1 MIRKKIIAYLRL
13 SREDGDDESSSITN
27 QRRIILEFAEKNNL
41 VIDEF
46 YVDDGYSGYTME
58 RPDFN
63 RLKNDLNEDI
73 IDTII
78 VKDLSRLGRHNAKVQ
93 LFLEN
98 IIEVGKRVIA
108 LGDNYDTYN
117 EASHDMVGIQTWMN
131 EKYVRDVSRKVRD
144 SVETMQKEGRWITGV
159 PYGYMLDP
167 FKKGHYYIDPLA
179 APYVGEIYDMYLN
192 GMGYTAIAINLS
204 RRNVPTATM
213 LAKQRIEERG
223 QVYRGQVAYQWAART
238 IKTILKNDFY
248 TGTLTLG
255 KTKRRSINGKKI
267 KQPEETQHVFEDKHE
282 AIISKRTFY
291 QVQEMMIKRNDDNYR
306 GVRIQKRPNIF
317 AGVLYC
323 ADCGH
328 KLTSTGKHMNT
339 RYVCS
344 TYNRGGSFY
353 CKSHGISESDVKEP
367 LLLFLKSCRENL
379 GEALKDLDEIIKPK
393 LKEVNSNVPNLEKSL
408 TRLEGELQTLINQKM
423 RETMKNPAMADMIDE
438 TYSKIINEKYT
449 EIKSVKTMIEDQKS
463 EVFDNKEVYENMNTA
478 LKIFDDILAS
488 ENITK
493 KQIATIVDKIIVH
506 EDSGLDIY
514 LKGDLHELCTNYI
527 QFKASDKQKIM
538 YYTIEYIEKNPTKI
552 VQSAIHEYCKA
563 HGCKIRVA
571 NYHKILQMIVDDGHL
586 VSNGSQKKGYRLA
599 TSIDELKKCYL
610 DNIVG
615 TSTPWLRHNNVTYEL
630 IEKINKWINSTK
642 YKKQTKKL
650 F

>member
-1 MIRKKIIAYLRL
+1 MIRKKIVAYLRL

-27 QRRIILEFAEKNNL
+27 QRKILSEYAEKNNIK
-41 VIDEF
+41 IDEF

-63 RLKNDLNEDI
+63 RLKEDLNNDE

-117 EASHDMVGIQTWMN
+117 EASHDMVGVQTWMN
-131 EKYVRDVSRKVRD
+131 EKYVRDVSKKVRK

-167 FKKGHYYIDPLA
+167 FKKGYYYIDPLT
-179 APYVGEIYDMYLN
+179 APYVGEIFDMYLN
-192 GMGYTAIAINLS
+192 GMGYNSIAINLT

-213 LAKQRIEERG
+213 LTKQRIEDRG
-223 QVYRGQVAYQWAART
+223 QHYRGEVAYQWAART
-238 IKTILKNDFY
+238 VKSILTNDFY

-267 KQPEETQHVFEDKHE
+267 KRPEEEHYVFEDAHE
-282 AIISKRTFY
+282 AIISKRTF
-291 QVQEMMIKRNDDNYR
+291 QLVQELIIERAENFR
-306 GVRIQKRPNIF
+306 GLRIHQRPNIF

-344 TYNRGGSFY
+344 TYNRSGSFY
-353 CKSHGISESDVKEP
+353 CKSHGISESNIKEP
-367 LLLFLKSCRENL
+367 LLMFLKSCRENL
-379 GEALKDLDEIIKPK
+379 GEALKDLDEIIKPR
-393 LKEVNSNVPNLEKSL
+393 LKEANSNVPNLEKSL
-408 TRLEGELQTLINQKM
+408 ARLEEELQILINQKM
-423 RETMKNPAMADMIDE
+423 RETKKNQAMADMIDDA
-438 TYSKIINEKYT
+438 YSKVINEKYI

-463 EVFDNKEVYENMNTA
+463 EVFDDKEVYENMNVA

-493 KQIATIVDKIIVH
+493 KQIATIVDRIVVH

-514 LKGDLHELCTNYI
+514 LKGNLHELCTNYI
-527 QFKASDKQKIM
+527 QFKASDKQKII

-552 VQSAIHEYCKA
+552 VQSAIHQYCKA
-563 HGCKIRVA
+563 HGCRIRVE
-571 NYHKILQMIVDDGHL
+571 NYKKILQLLVNDGHL
-586 VSNGSQKKGYRLA
+586 VSNGGQKKGYRLA
-599 TSIDELKKCYL
+599 TSIDELKQCYL

-615 TSTPWLRHNNVTYEL
+615 TSTPWLRHNNVTYKL
-630 IEKINKWINSTK
+630 IEKINKWINATK
-642 YKKQTKKL
+642 DKKKTKNL

>member
-1 MIRKKIIAYLRL
+1 MIRKKIVAYLRL

-27 QRRIILEFAEKNNL
+27 QRKILSEYAEKNNIK
-41 VIDEF
+41 IDEF

-63 RLKNDLNEDI
+63 RLKEDLNNDE

-98 IIEVGKRVIA
+98 IIEVGKRVVA

-117 EASHDMVGIQTWMN
+117 EASHDMVGVQTWMN
-131 EKYVRDVSRKVRD
+131 EKYVRDVSKKVRK

-167 FKKGHYYIDPLA
+167 FKKGYYYIDPLTA
-179 APYVGEIYDMYLN
+179 SYVGEIFDMYLN
-192 GMGYTAIAINLS
+192 GMGYNSIAINLTK
-204 RRNVPTATM
+204 RNVPTATM
-213 LAKQRIEERG
+213 LTKQRIEDRG
-223 QVYRGQVAYQWAART
+223 QQYRGEVAYQWAART
-238 IKTILKNDFY
+238 VKSILTNDFY

-267 KQPEETQHVFEDKHE
+267 KRPEEEHYVFEDAHE
-282 AIISKRTFY
+282 AIISKRTF
-291 QVQEMMIKRNDDNYR
+291 QLVQELIIERAENFR
-306 GVRIQKRPNIF
+306 GVRIHQRPNIF

-344 TYNRGGSFY
+344 TYNRSGSFY
-353 CKSHGISESDVKEP
+353 CKSHGISESNIKEP
-367 LLLFLKSCRENL
+367 LLMFLKSCRENL
-379 GEALKDLDEIIKPK
+379 GEALKDLDEIIKPR
-393 LKEVNSNVPNLEKSL
+393 LKEKNSNVPYLEKSL
-408 TRLEGELQTLINQKM
+408 ARLEEELQILINQKM
-423 RETMKNPAMADMIDE
+423 RETKKNQAMADMIDDA
-438 TYSKIINEKYT
+438 YSKVINEKYI

-463 EVFDNKEVYENMNTA
+463 EVFDNKEVYENMNAA

-493 KQIATIVDKIIVH
+493 KQIATIVDKIVVH

-527 QFKASDKQKIM
+527 QFKASDKQKII

-552 VQSAIHEYCKA
+552 VQSAIHKYCKA
-563 HGCKIRVA
+563 HGCRIRVE
-571 NYHKILQMIVDDGHL
+571 NYKKILQLLVNDGHL
-586 VSNGSQKKGYRLA
+586 VSNGGQKKGYRLA

>member
-1 MIRKKIIAYLRL
+1 MIRKKIVAYLRL

-27 QRRIILEFAEKNNL
+27 QRKILSEYAEKNNIK
-41 VIDEF
+41 IDEF

-63 RLKNDLNEDI
+63 RLKEDLNNDE

-117 EASHDMVGIQTWMN
+117 EASHDMVGVQTWMN
-131 EKYVRDVSRKVRD
+131 EKYVRDVSKKVRK

-167 FKKGHYYIDPLA
+167 FKKGYYYIDPLT
-179 APYVGEIYDMYLN
+179 APYVGEIFDMYLN
-192 GMGYTAIAINLS
+192 GMGYNSIAINLT

-213 LAKQRIEERG
+213 LTKQRIEDRG
-223 QVYRGQVAYQWAART
+223 QHYRGEVAYQWAART
-238 IKTILKNDFY
+238 VKSILTNDFY

-255 KTKRRSINGKKI
+255 KTRRRSINGKKI
-267 KQPEETQHVFEDKHE
+267 KRPEEEHYVFEDAHE
-282 AIISKRTFY
+282 AIISKRTF
-291 QVQEMMIKRNDDNYR
+291 QLVQELIIERAENFR
-306 GVRIQKRPNIF
+306 GLRIHQRPNIF

-344 TYNRGGSFY
+344 TYNRSGSFY
-353 CKSHGISESDVKEP
+353 CKSHGISESNIKEP
-367 LLLFLKSCRENL
+367 LLMFLKSCRENL
-379 GEALKDLDEIIKPK
+379 GEALKDLDEIIKPR
-393 LKEVNSNVPNLEKSL
+393 LKEANSNVPNLEKSL
-408 TRLEGELQTLINQKM
+408 ARLEEELQILINQKM
-423 RETMKNPAMADMIDE
+423 RETKKNQAMADMIDDA
-438 TYSKIINEKYT
+438 YSKVINEKYI

-463 EVFDNKEVYENMNTA
+463 EVFDDKEVYENMNAA

-493 KQIATIVDKIIVH
+493 KQIATIVDRIVVH

-514 LKGDLHELCTNYI
+514 LKGNLHELCTNYI
-527 QFKASDKQKIM
+527 QFKASDKQKII

-552 VQSAIHEYCKA
+552 VQSAIHQYCKA
-563 HGCKIRVA
+563 HGCRIRVE
-571 NYHKILQMIVDDGHL
+571 NYKKILQLLVNDGHL
-586 VSNGSQKKGYRLA
+586 VSNGGQKKGYRLA
-599 TSIDELKKCYL
+599 TNIDELKQCYL

-630 IEKINKWINSTK
+630 IEKINKWINATK
-642 YKKQTKKL
+642 DKKKTKNL

>member
-1 MIRKKIIAYLRL
+1 MIRKKIVAYLRL

-27 QRRIILEFAEKNNL
+27 QRKILSEYAEKNNIK
-41 VIDEF
+41 IDEF

-63 RLKNDLNEDI
+63 RLKEDLNNDE

-117 EASHDMVGIQTWMN
+117 EASHDMVGVQTWMN
-131 EKYVRDVSRKVRD
+131 EKYVRDVSKKVRK

-167 FKKGHYYIDPLA
+167 FKKGYYYIDPLT
-179 APYVGEIYDMYLN
+179 APYVGEIFDMYLN
-192 GMGYTAIAINLS
+192 GMGYNSIAINLT

-213 LAKQRIEERG
+213 LTKQRIEDRG
-223 QVYRGQVAYQWAART
+223 QHYRGEVAYQWAART
-238 IKTILKNDFY
+238 VKSILTNDFY

-255 KTKRRSINGKKI
+255 KTRRRSINGKKI
-267 KQPEETQHVFEDKHE
+267 KRPEEEHYVFEDAHE
-282 AIISKRTFY
+282 AIISKRTF
-291 QVQEMMIKRNDDNYR
+291 QLVQELIIERAENFR
-306 GVRIQKRPNIF
+306 GLRIHQRPNIF

-344 TYNRGGSFY
+344 TYNRSGSFY
-353 CKSHGISESDVKEP
+353 CKSHGISESNIKEP
-367 LLLFLKSCRENL
+367 LLMFLKSCRENL
-379 GEALKDLDEIIKPK
+379 GEALKDLDEIIKPR
-393 LKEVNSNVPNLEKSL
+393 LKEANSNVPNLEKSL
-408 TRLEGELQTLINQKM
+408 ARLEEELQILINQKM
-423 RETMKNPAMADMIDE
+423 RETKKNKAMADMIDDA
-438 TYSKIINEKYT
+438 YSKVINEKYI

-463 EVFDNKEVYENMNTA
+463 EVFDDKEVYENMNAA

-493 KQIATIVDKIIVH
+493 KQIATIVDRIVVH

-514 LKGDLHELCTNYI
+514 LKGNLHELCTNYI
-527 QFKASDKQKIM
+527 QFKASDKQKII

-552 VQSAIHEYCKA
+552 VQSAIHQYCKA
-563 HGCKIRVA
+563 HGCRIRVE
-571 NYHKILQMIVDDGHL
+571 NYKKILQLLVNDGHL
-586 VSNGSQKKGYRLA
+586 VSNGGQKKGYRLA
-599 TSIDELKKCYL
+599 TSIDELKQCYL

-630 IEKINKWINSTK
+630 IEKINKWINATK
-642 YKKQTKKL
+642 DKKKTKNL

>member
-1 MIRKKIIAYLRL
+1 MIRKKVIAYLRL

-27 QRRIILEFAEKNNL
+27 QRRIILEFAEQNNL

-46 YVDDGYSGYTME
+46 YIDDGYSGYTME

-63 RLKNDLNEDI
+63 RLKQDLNEDLV
-73 IDTII
+73 DTII

-117 EASHDMVGIQTWMN
+117 VASHDMVGIQTWMN

-144 SVETMQKEGRWITGV
+144 SVQTMQKEGRWITSV
-159 PYGYMLDP
+159 PYGYMMDP
-167 FKKGHYYIDPLA
+167 LKKGVYYIDPLA

-204 RRNVPTATM
+204 RRNVPTSTM
-213 LAKQRIEERG
+213 LLKQRIEDRG
-223 QVYRGQVAYQWAART
+223 QVYRGEAAYQWAART
-238 IKTILKNDFY
+238 IKTILHNDFY
-248 TGTLTLG
+248 IGTLTLG

-267 KQPEETQHVFEDKHE
+267 KQPEEAHYVFENAHE

-291 QVQEMMIKRNDDNYR
+291 QVQEMIIKRNEGNYR

-328 KLTSTGKHMNT
+328 KMTSTGKHMNT
-339 RYVCS
+339 RYICS

-353 CKSHGISESDVKEP
+353 CKSHSITERDVKEP
-367 LLLFLKSCRENL
+367 LMLFLKNCRENL

-393 LKEVNSNVPNLEKSL
+393 LYEANSNMPELEKSL
-408 TRLEGELQTLINQKM
+408 SRLEGELQTLINQKM
-423 RETMKNPAMADMIDE
+423 RETMKNPAMADMIDD
-438 TYSKIINEKYT
+438 TYSKVINEKYI
-449 EIKSVKTMIEDQKS
+449 EIKSVKTMIEDQKA
-463 EVFDNKEVYENMNTA
+463 EAFDNKEVYENMNTV

-488 ENITK
+488 EKITK
-493 KQIATIVDKIIVH
+493 KQIAAIVDKIIVH
-506 EDSGLDIY
+506 EDSGMDIY

-527 QFKASDKQKIM
+527 QFRASDKQRIM
-538 YYTIEYIEKNPTKI
+538 YYTIEYIEKNPDKI
-552 VQSAIHEYCKA
+552 VQHEIHQYCKA
-563 HGCKIRVA
+563 HGCKIRVS
-571 NYHKILQMIVDDGHL
+571 NYHKILQMLIDDGHL
-586 VSNGSQKKGYRLA
+586 VSNGSQKKGHRLA
-599 TSIDELKKCYL
+599 TSIEELKKRYL

-615 TSTPWLRHNNVTYEL
+615 TSTPWLRHNDVTFEL
-630 IEKINKWINSTK
+630 IEKINKWIK
-642 YKKQTKKL
+642 VMQVPKPKKTL